1 MCHSYTCHGPVAQWS
16 EQGTHNPLVVGSIPT
31 GPTMFHLFFIAL
43 LESHFVRFTIII
55 TFFILYIF
63 AKNPREDFYKE
74 PVPRYNLNQ
83 DDVDIIIEALN
94 KRADIS
100 WIPKEQ
106 DRIRRLILR
115 LKGKIDALNANVNTQ
130 PIQKQE
136 DTTTELPIVYD
147 DQVWSFYNN
156 DKD

>member
-1 MCHSYTCHGPVAQWS
+1 MI
-16 EQGTHNPLVVGSIPT
+16 E
-31 GPTMFHLFFIAL
+31 LFFIAL
-43 LESHFVRFTIII
+43 LESKLVRFTIII
-55 TFFILYIF
+55 IFFILYIF

-74 PVPRYNLNQ
+74 SVPRYNLNQ

-136 DTTTELPIVYD
+136 DITHELPVIYD
-147 DQVWSFYNN
+147 DQVWNHYYRKNS
-156 DKD
+156 